1 MRPIGFVG
9 LGAMGGGMVR
19 SLRRAGFPVTAYDLR
34 PEARAAAG
42 ALGATEAGSPQ
53 EVAAAS
59 DVVCASLPD
68 PAAVEAAVLG
78 SGGIVHGIRA
88 GAVYVDL
95 STIDPATV
103 RRVGAA
109 VAARGA
115 AMLDVPVGKGPA
127 AAAQGD
133 LTLMI
138 GGVPGVVEGCQDVL
152 RALGSAQFYCGP
164 LGSGAAVKLINN
176 LVSCSLMALDA
187 EALVLGAKAGVDLG
201 VLVEVMKTT
210 AADNWHL
217 RHTAGPMVLAGAFA
231 PRFRLALAHKDLGL
245 ALRMGLGLGVPLP
258 LGAASHLV
266 HALAMGAGLGNEDQ
280 AACVKALEQAAG
292 VEARGAAR

>member
-1 MRPIGFVG
+1 M
-9 LGAMGGGMVR
+9 AR
-19 SLRRAGFPVTAYDLR
+19 SLIRAGFPVTVYDLR
-34 PEARAAAG
+34 AEARAAAVR
-42 ALGATEAGSPQ
+42 LGAAEAGSPRQ
-53 EVAAAS
+53 VAEAS
-59 DVVCASLPD
+59 EVVCTSLPD

-78 SGGIVHGIRA
+78 PDGILGGLRP
-88 GAVYVDL
+88 GAVHIDL

-109 VAARGA
+109 VAERGA

-127 AAAQGD
+127 AAAAGD

-138 GGVPGVVEGCQDVL
+138 GGDPAVVERGRDVL
-152 RALGSAQFYCGP
+152 AALGSTQFYCGT

-176 LVSCSLMALDA
+176 LVSCSLAALDA
-187 EALVLGAKAGVDLG
+187 EALVLGAKAGLDLG

-217 RHTAGPMVLAGAFA
+217 RNTAGPLMMAGAFA

-245 ALRMGLGLGVPLP
+245 ALRMALGLGVPVP
-258 LGAASHLV
+258 LAAASHLV
-266 HALAMGAGLGNEDQ
+266 HTLAMGAGLGDEDQ
-280 AACVKALEQAAG
+280 AACIKPLERAAG
-292 VEARGAAR
+292 VEARGKETR